1 VRVRRADLRPL
12 QQRSGKVSKTKISA
26 KDFARQT
33 IVHWAVAIFPAEN
46 FETGSLDRVQKN
58 VQ

>member
-1 VRVRRADLRPL
+1 VR
-12 QQRSGKVSKTKISA
+12 KTKISP

-33 IVHWAVAIFPAEN
+33 IGHWAVEIFPAEN
-46 FETGSLDRVQKN
+46 FETGSSDRVQKN